1 MKVQIVLFEDRI
13 LFLEDAWLFDL
24 GKDYLFLSE
33 NQSKRNKTL
42 QFLAPNH
49 KSTSFQDQKY
59 DKVQFYLMS
68 KYINSKTIL

>member
-33 NQSKRNKTL
+33 TQSKRNKTL

-49 KSTSFQDQKY
+49 KSTSFQDQQY
-59 DKVQFYLMS
+59 DKCPFFVGHKF
-68 KYINSKTIL
+68 